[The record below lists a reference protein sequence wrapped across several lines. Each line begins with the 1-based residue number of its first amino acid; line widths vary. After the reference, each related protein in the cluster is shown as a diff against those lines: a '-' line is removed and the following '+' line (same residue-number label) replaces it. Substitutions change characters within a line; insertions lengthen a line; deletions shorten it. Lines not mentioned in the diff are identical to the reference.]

1 MRRGERFVAQ
11 EMRLPS
17 ALVNRFGSYCLAF
30 GAITAAAH
38 LGWGLTLMWA
48 GVETEWAVAYLLWA
62 LLPLTVAIWGLGIL
76 RGASWSRANF
86 LYALAG
92 ATCIAVFAEGI
103 YLQLGEAS
111 TFHWVRNVLLTAWYP
126 LLGWL
131 WWRHSSRSEALVL
144 WSKPVGV
151 YLKGWA
157 ILCGGL
163 LLEQYNSYPLGP
175 VLALVLLVFCFL
187 GLIAGIEMVY
197 ANRVLQSTLTI
208 VAGFAVV
215 LLFILNLF
223 WLGYMW
229 FLLRGVAQDEWALYR
244 LVGGL
249 AEATYLLAPLVWVV
263 VVYWGA
269 TDSA

>member
-1 MRRGERFVAQ
+1 MIE
-11 EMRLPS
+11 ETKPSS
-17 ALVNRFGSYCLAF
+17 ALRNRFGGYCLVF
-30 GAITAAAH
+30 GALTAVAH
-38 LGWGLTLMWA
+38 LGWGLLLIRGNA
-48 GVETEWAVAYLLWA
+48 AAEWAVAYLLWA
-62 LLPLTVAIWGLGIL
+62 LLPLTAAVWGLGIL

-86 LYALAG
+86 VYVLTG
-92 ATCIAVFAEGI
+92 VTCIAFFAEGM
-103 YLQLGEAS
+103 YLQLRGAS
-111 TFHWVRNVLLTAWYP
+111 AFHWVRNFLLTAWYP
-126 LLGWL
+126 FLGWL
-131 WWRHSSRSEALVL
+131 WWRYSNGSDAPVL
-144 WSKPVGV
+144 WSKPVGI
-151 YLKGWA
+151 YLMGWA
-157 ILCGGL
+157 FLCGGL
-163 LLEQYNSYPLGP
+163 LLERYNSYPLGS